1 MSEAAVSSR
10 PTLYLID
17 GSAYVYRAFF
27 ALPPLNNSKGLQ
39 TNAVYGFTPLL
50 MKLIRDHLPQGL
62 AVAFVEPG
70 PTLRHEP
77 YKAYK
82 AQRPPMLEGMSWQ
95 IPYIHRLVEA
105 MNIPAVKLA

>member
-17 GSAYVYRAFF
+17 GSAYIYRAFF

-39 TNAVYGFTPLL
+39 TNAVYGFTTTL
-50 MKLIRDHLPQGL
+50 MKIIREHQPQGL
-62 AVAFVEPG
+62 AVAFDEPG
-70 PTLRHEP
+70 PTLRHET

-82 AQRPPMLEGMSWQ
+82 AQRPPMPEGMSGQ
-95 IPYIHRLVEA
+95 IPYMKR
-105 MNIPAVKLA
+105 MT